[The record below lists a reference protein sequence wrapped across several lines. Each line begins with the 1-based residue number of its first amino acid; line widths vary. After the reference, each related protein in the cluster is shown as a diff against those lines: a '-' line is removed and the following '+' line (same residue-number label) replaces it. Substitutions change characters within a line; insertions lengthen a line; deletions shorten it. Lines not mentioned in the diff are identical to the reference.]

1 MASFTAYPT
10 TKTGC
15 FNPIIYNISIIVTG
29 NASPP
34 ALELDV
40 RINASSFRTLFIGT
54 YKERTQVGSDYV
66 YIFEVDLSQVIQS
79 YFDNDSFFYDDL
91 TVYPFSDAS
100 LTASVA
106 LDAYEWQPNSS
117 GVLTR
122 NNSATSSNSRLFF
135 NSLQFD
141 MSDYTAA
148 TGRKFMTT
156 RKDYRLSKEF
166 TNLIAVFSDT
176 DNDIMQIETNTSI
189 IFLVLTRD
197 QINIINLNDYFDNT
211 TTFLSVTIGKDIGD
225 EFIATGESILFTFLK
240 DICEPICLHFQNR
253 LGTAENFVFK
263 NYEYEIAQEIE
274 REFFVTAG
282 NNVRM
287 SLGQLD
293 KNITLSRNGFFIEEW
308 VFFRDVATSSVF
320 YIEDS
325 EGNIDEVYPQF
336 SALPFR
342 SRTGEIDMSIDFNYS
357 EELKLYGN

>member
-10 TKTGC
+10 TKRGC
-15 FNPIIYNISIIVTG
+15 FDPIIYNISIIVTG
-29 NASPP
+29 NANPP

-106 LDAYEWQPNSS
+106 LDAYEWQPDSS
-117 GVLTR
+117 GVLTKDISPDR
-122 NNSATSSNSRLFF
+122 SLTRLFF
-135 NSLQFD
+135 NSLQTDF
-141 MSDYTAA
+141 SDYTAA
-148 TGRKFMTT
+148 TGRKFITT
-156 RKDYRLSKEF
+156 RADKRLAKDF
-166 TNLIAVFSDT
+166 TNLIAIFADDDVFAVAVA
-176 DNDIMQIETNTSI
+176 TNSGTTN
-189 IFLVLTRD
+189 LTLD
-197 QINIINLNDYFDNT
+197 KEQINIIKLNDYYSDSD
-211 TTFLSVTIGKDIGD
+211 TFIKV
-225 EFIATGESILFTFLK
+225 IAGTLDGLDFTQTGESITYNFLP
-240 DICEPICLHFQNR
+240 DICEPICLHFQNK

-308 VFFRDVATSSVF
+308 AFFRDVATSSVF

-357 EELKLYGN
+357 EELKIYGN